1 MHEGTNRVLH
11 QQAKTGEQR
20 HFELRAGR
28 ELHVT
33 GSHHYKTTKYAFSI
47 LAMLEQGKRCYL
59 YKKRWLVLGLFCVL
73 LIMFLPVAQRVITVD
88 WERYFLPALLVLSF
102 AALLFFMLLVNSF
115 SRSHVFFSTHTRLPL
130 VEFWVNKPTRREF
143 QEFVT
148 ALEAAVRQHK
158 AEMKVPYNKQLAGE
172 LRTLRR
178 VTEAGCLSESVYQ
191 AAKAKL
197 LLMSDQAN

>member
-20 HFELRAGR
+20 HFELRSGR

-33 GSHHYKTTKYAFSI
+33 GSRQYKTTKYAFSI

-59 YKKRWLVLGLFCVL
+59 FQKRWLVLGLLCVL
-73 LIMFLPVAQRVITVD
+73 LIMLLPVAQRLIPVD
-88 WERYFLPALLVLSF
+88 WERYFLSVLLVLSF
-102 AALLFFMLLVNSF
+102 TALLFFMLLVNSF
-115 SRSHVFFSTHTRLPL
+115 SRSHVFFSNHTRLPL

-143 QEFVT
+143 QEFIAVLET
-148 ALEAAVRQHK
+148 AISRHK
-158 AEMKVPYNKQLAGE
+158 AEMKVPYNKQLSGE